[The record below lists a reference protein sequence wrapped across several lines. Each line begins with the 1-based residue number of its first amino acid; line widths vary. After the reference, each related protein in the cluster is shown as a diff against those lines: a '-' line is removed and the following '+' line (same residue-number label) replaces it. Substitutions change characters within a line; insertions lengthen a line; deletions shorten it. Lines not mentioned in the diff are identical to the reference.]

1 MIVIVMIKK
10 KLYEIK
16 IENSFIISIDI
27 LFIIGFI
34 YVIKIVFEKYKMNEL
49 YIYIM
54 FFFIVVKVYV

>member
-10 KLYEIK
+10 
-16 IENSFIISIDI
+16 IESSFIISIDI